1 MMAID
6 MGGPINKASYVTATA
21 LLTSSG
27 AAGSDVMAAT
37 MLGGMIP
44 PLATVSDKVLYT
56 IFKILYVLYKELLY
70 YH

>member
-27 AAGSDVMAAT
+27 AAGSDVMAAI
-37 MLGGMIP
+37 MLDGMIP
-44 PLATVSDKVLYT
+44 PLATASDKVLYT
-56 IFKILYVLYKELLY
+56 VFKILYAPYKEFLY

>member
-27 AAGSDVMAAT
+27 AEGSDVMAAT
-37 MLGGMIP
+37 ILGGMIP
-44 PLATVSDKVLYT
+44 PLATVSGKVL
-56 IFKILYVLYKELLY
+56 
-70 YH
+70 